1 MPVPLYEFLSR
12 GGGGH
17 MQGSV
22 YIYMTLYIVL
32 SQVNAV
38 LLHLY
43 LGLPQIIRIGDVVAV
58 QSSEPKLAVSKK
70 DSSR

>member
-1 MPVPLYEFLSR
+1 MNSCL

>member
-1 MPVPLYEFLSR
+1 
-12 GGGGH
+12 